1 MITII
6 YKMGEVFVVNFHVY
20 VARTTLLLL
29 YDDLMMTKTLNMSNW
44 KYKRSYLNQYSP
56 IYIYQKYMGK

>member
-44 KYKRSYLNQYSP
+44 KYK
-56 IYIYQKYMGK
+56 